1 MHMFMHTSGKLIC
14 VLSSVLKSNII
25 QEYSSVFWNL
35 CLNVS
40 SSLVGSKKC
49 IVHQETQPYSAVVM
63 QVACTTPDK
72 AMSQIRKFFSEYKI

>member
-25 QEYSSVFWNL
+25 QEYSSVFW
-35 CLNVS
+35 NVS